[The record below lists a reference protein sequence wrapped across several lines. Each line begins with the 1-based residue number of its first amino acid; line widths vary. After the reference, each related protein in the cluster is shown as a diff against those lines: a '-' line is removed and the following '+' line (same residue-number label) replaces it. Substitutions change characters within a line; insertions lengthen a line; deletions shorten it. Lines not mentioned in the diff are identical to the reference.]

1 MTEQSEASFR
11 RKHKKAAGKME
22 EKILDTAKTFD
33 YDNLLLLLRQL
44 REQEAQA
51 KEEARRRHE
60 RACKSE
66 ARHQHDLFDHEY
78 VKGKG
83 MKNGGYGG
91 LLVGR
96 HYTKVQETADLE
108 KEREQYSK
116 WLANYNKKMEESRRL
131 RRQKEYEDLRRR
143 ELMN

>member
-1 MTEQSEASFR
+1 
-11 RKHKKAAGKME
+11 
-22 EKILDTAKTFD
+22 
-33 YDNLLLLLRQL
+33 
-44 REQEAQA
+44 
-51 KEEARRRHE
+51 
-60 RACKSE
+60 
-66 ARHQHDLFDHEY
+66 
-78 VKGKG
+78 